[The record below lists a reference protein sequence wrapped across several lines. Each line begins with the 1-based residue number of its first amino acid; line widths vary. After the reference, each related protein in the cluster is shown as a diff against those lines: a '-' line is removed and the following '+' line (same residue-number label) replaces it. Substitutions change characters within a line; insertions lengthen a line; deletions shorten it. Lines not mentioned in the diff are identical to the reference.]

1 MTLSRFALL
10 GAAALVSTA
19 AIAAPAFA
27 GHSAKHVIAAL
38 DPDKDGTLDKGEV
51 LRGAIAKFKRMNPD
65 GDRTL
70 EPNEVIGVVRPQAFA
85 YADRNKDGKLSLGE
99 YLHLTKLAFIASNP
113 DKDRTIEA
121 DELRTKHGRVLARM
135 IY

>member
-1 MTLSRFALL
+1 MTISRLALF
-10 GAAALVSTA
+10 GAAALVSA
-19 AIAAPAFA
+19 AAFAAPVAA
-27 GHSAKHVIAAL
+27 GPSAKHIIAAL

-65 GDRTL
+65 KDRTL
-70 EPNEVIGVVRPQAFA
+70 EPNEVVGVVSPRAFV
-85 YADRNKDGKLSLGE
+85 YSDRNKDGKLSLGE
-99 YLHLTKLAFIASNP
+99 YLHLTKLAFLASNP